1 MKKIINTTIL
11 ILFWFLTNNIAV
23 FAGQNNAAG
32 IRFDLNSTTSGNQN
46 VTGIACPGTNSY
58 VRVDIYVTGAS
69 NLDTYEFN
77 VIYNVN
83 HLEFIGGAEDQPITD
98 EINFLKKNG
107 GITVG
112 FTCSASS
119 GVVNCANTLA
129 GDQGESTPDGDGLLA
144 SIVFQC
150 LVDCPS
156 NLSFGNVNWYD
167 NTGVKDICTNI
178 GSDASLPV
186 ELSLFTAKVEGEN
199 VLLSWITESEIE
211 NMGFL
216 LERRII
222 WSVDAD
228 WNEIANFNT
237 HQELK
242 GKGSISQKTEYMFVD
257 KNVQLG
263 MTYEYRLADVNYEGE
278 VEYHNDK
285 ILKIIVNPDKFSLNP
300 ACPNPFNPQTTIT
313 YGIPNKSRVNLTI
326 YDLLGREIK
335 TIVNQEQKTGYYN
348 SIWDGKDKNG
358 KLVPSGMYLFRII
371 AVSDNKT
378 FIRTKKLVFLR

>member
-1 MKKIINTTIL
+1 
-11 ILFWFLTNNIAV
+11 
-23 FAGQNNAAG
+23 
-32 IRFDLNSTTSGNQN
+32 
-46 VTGIACPGTNSY
+46 
-58 VRVDIYVTGAS
+58 VRVDVYVTGAS

-77 VIYNVN
+77 VNYSTS
-83 HLEFIGGAEDQPITD
+83 HLQFIGGAEDQPITD
-98 EINFLKKNG
+98 ETNFLKKNG
-107 GITVG
+107 GSTVG
-112 FTCSASS
+112 FTCTASS
-119 GVVNCANTLA
+119 GVVNCANSLV
-129 GDQGESTPDGDGLLA
+129 GDQGESTPDGNGLMA
-144 SIVFQC
+144 SIKFKC

-156 NLSFGNVNWYD
+156 NLSFGNVDWYD
-167 NTGVKDICTNI
+167 NTGFKDICTNI

-211 NMGFL
+211 NLGFL

-237 HQELK
+237 YPELK
-242 GKGSISQKTEYMFVD
+242 GKGSISQKTEYRFVD
-257 KNVQLG
+257 KNVQPG
-263 MTYEYRLADVNYEGE
+263 MTYEYLLADVNYEGK

-285 ILKIIVNPDKFSLNP
+285 TLQVTVNPDKFSLNP

-335 TIVNQEQKTGYYN
+335 TIVDQEQETGYYN
-348 SIWDGKDKNG
+348 SIWYGKDKNG
-358 KLVPSGMYLFRII
+358 KPVPSGMYLFRII

>member
-1 MKKIINTTIL
+1 L
-11 ILFWFLTNNIAV
+11 ILFWFLTNNITV

-77 VIYNVN
+77 VNYNTSN
-83 HLEFIGGAEDQPITD
+83 LQFWSASEDQPITF
-98 EINFLKKNG
+98 EQNILKKNG
-107 GITVG
+107 GETVG
-112 FTCSASS
+112 FT
-119 GVVNCANTLA
+119 GIQEGDHVNVANQLT
-129 GDQGESTPDGDGLLA
+129 GDHGEDTPDGEGLLA
-144 SIVFQC
+144 QIVFKC

-167 NTGVKDICTNI
+167 NAGVKDVCTNI

-222 WSVDAD
+222 WSVDTD

-237 HQELK
+237 HPELK

-263 MTYEYRLADVNYEGE
+263 VTYEYRLADVNYEGE

-285 ILKIIVNPDKFSLNP
+285 ILKVIVNPDKFSLNP

-313 YGIPNKSRVNLTI
+313 YGIPNKSIVNLTI

-335 TIVNQEQKTGYYN
+335 TIVNQEQETGYYN
-348 SIWDGKDKNG
+348 SIWYGKDKNG
-358 KLVPSGMYLFRII
+358 KSVPSGMYLFRII

-378 FIRTKKLVFLR
+378 FIRTNKLVFLR